1 MSSSSGSVHD
11 LGSMDI
17 LCTDKTG
24 TLTEA
29 KIRLARNVT
38 LSGAVSERV
47 LALAWLNSHFQAGLR
62 NPLDTAI
69 IEHGPPRDQG
79 WTKLDEVPFD
89 FQRRRVSVLVER
101 GGSRLLITKGAPADI
116 LRVADRYE
124 EPEEPEPRPLN
135 TAMRARATA
144 LFEEL
149 GNDGFR
155 VLGVAWRAFEPD
167 RTAANVADECDLVFA
182 GFVVFVDP
190 PKEGAGIA
198 ISALAASGVG
208 VKILSGDD
216 ERVTRHVCGEL
227 GIPVTGLMTGAEL
240 EALGDEALGA
250 RLEGT
255 SLFCRVTPV
264 QKNRVILA
272 LKRRGHVVGFLG
284 DGINDAPSL
293 HTADVGISVDGA
305 VDVAKDA
312 ADIILLRHD
321 LGVLERGVAEG
332 RRAFGNIMKFIM
344 MAMSSNFGNMVSMA
358 GATLILPFLPM
369 LPVQILLNNLLY
381 AVSELPIPLD
391 KVDRE
396 ATERPEH
403 WDMRFIRDFMLVM
416 GPISSIFD
424 YLTFGLLLVV
434 FHATAA
440 AFQTGWFIES
450 LATQVLV
457 IFILRTRRA
466 ARRPRRSCAH
476 ICR

>member
-101 GGSRLLITKGAPADI
+101 GGSRLLITKGAPEDI

-198 ISALAASGVG
+198 ISALSASGVG

-216 ERVTRHVCGEL
+216 ERVARHVCGEL
-227 GIPVTGLMTGAEL
+227 GIPVTGLLTGAEL
-240 EALGDEALGA
+240 EALGDEALTA
-250 RLEGT
+250 RLEET

-264 QKNRVILA
+264 QKKSGNPRPKA
-272 LKRRGHVVGFLG
+272 PRPCRRL
-284 DGINDAPSL
+284 S
-293 HTADVGISVDGA
+293 
-305 VDVAKDA
+305 
-312 ADIILLRHD
+312 R
-321 LGVLERGVAEG
+321 
-332 RRAFGNIMKFIM
+332 
-344 MAMSSNFGNMVSMA
+344 
-358 GATLILPFLPM
+358 
-369 LPVQILLNNLLY
+369 
-381 AVSELPIPLD
+381 
-391 KVDRE
+391 
-396 ATERPEH
+396 
-403 WDMRFIRDFMLVM
+403 
-416 GPISSIFD
+416 
-424 YLTFGLLLVV
+424 
-434 FHATAA
+434 
-440 AFQTGWFIES
+440 
-450 LATQVLV
+450 
-457 IFILRTRRA
+457 
-466 ARRPRRSCAH
+466 
-476 ICR
+476 